1 MDQLIAIAV
10 VGCLAMTGLM
20 MATTLRSSRAIGIT
34 DRDESRLLLA
44 EIDKLNLKLE
54 SKPNDATIFGQR
66 NDEKM
71 VVDRTLPTDEPWPPR
86 LM

>member
-20 MATTLRSSRAIGIT
+20 MATMLRSNRAIGIT

-44 EIDKLNLKLE
+44 EIDKLNPKLE

-66 NDEKM
+66 IDDKIVAN
-71 VVDRTLPTDEPWPPR
+71 RTLPADEPWPPR